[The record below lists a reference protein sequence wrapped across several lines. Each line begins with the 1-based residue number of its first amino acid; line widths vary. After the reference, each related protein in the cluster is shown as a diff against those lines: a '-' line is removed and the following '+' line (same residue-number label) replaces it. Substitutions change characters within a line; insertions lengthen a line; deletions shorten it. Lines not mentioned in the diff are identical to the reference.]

1 MSADAISSHALNV
14 ARDHSVTGARGN
26 AQRLDLRRHGLTV
39 TQDLPEPPMTDTPL
53 DAFTRSW
60 TSMALAPQKLWQ
72 SINSGWSF
80 GNVTINESNSS
91 APQTEQAILA
101 QESYGRQIGKL
112 LDAVDLLVKQQPDWQ
127 QTKAFEEV
135 DQLKTKID
143 GVKHDLAV
151 KRIEQLRGDL
161 DLLRVST
168 DAADKAHYGAWI
180 AALRQLLDDM
190 PASAN

>member
-1 MSADAISSHALNV
+1 
-14 ARDHSVTGARGN
+14 
-26 AQRLDLRRHGLTV
+26 
-39 TQDLPEPPMTDTPL
+39 MTDTPL

-60 TSMALAPQKLWQ
+60 ASMALAPQKLWQ

-112 LDAVDLLVKQQPDWQ
+112 LDAVDLLVKKQPDWK

-135 DQLKTKID
+135 DNLKTKID
-143 GVKHDLAV
+143 GVKHDLAI

-161 DLLRVST
+161 DLLRLST
-168 DAADKAHYGAWI
+168 NAADNAQYAAWMV
-180 AALRQLLDDM
+180 ALRKLLDDM
-190 PASAN
+190 PDSAH

>member
-1 MSADAISSHALNV
+1 
-14 ARDHSVTGARGN
+14 
-26 AQRLDLRRHGLTV
+26 
-39 TQDLPEPPMTDTPL
+39 MTDTPL

-80 GNVTINESNSS
+80 GNITINDSNSS

-112 LDAVDLLVKQQPDWQ
+112 LDAVDLLVKRQPDGEQ
-127 QTKAFEEV
+127 IKAFDEIGK
-135 DQLKTKID
+135 LKAKID
-143 GVKHDLAV
+143 GVKKEQAV

-161 DLLRVST
+161 DLLRLST
-168 DAADKAHYGAWI
+168 DEADKAQYAAWI
-180 AALRQLLDDM
+180 AALRELLDDM
-190 PASAN
+190 AGSAH

>member
-1 MSADAISSHALNV
+1 
-14 ARDHSVTGARGN
+14 
-26 AQRLDLRRHGLTV
+26 
-39 TQDLPEPPMTDTPL
+39 MTDTPL

-112 LDAVDLLVKQQPDWQ
+112 LDAVDILVQQQPNWK
-127 QTKAFEEV
+127 QTKAFAEV
-135 DQLKTKID
+135 NTLKTKID
-143 GVKHDLAV
+143 AVKQEQAV

-161 DLLRVST
+161 GLLRFST
-168 DAADKAHYGAWI
+168 DPADKAQYDDLI
-180 AALRQLLDDM
+180 AALRKLLDDM
-190 PASAN
+190 PAAAN

>member
-1 MSADAISSHALNV
+1 
-14 ARDHSVTGARGN
+14 
-26 AQRLDLRRHGLTV
+26 
-39 TQDLPEPPMTDTPL
+39 MTDTPL

-112 LDAVDLLVKQQPDWQ
+112 LDAVDLLVKKQPDWK

-135 DQLKTKID
+135 DNLKTKID
-143 GVKHDLAV
+143 GVKHDLAI

-161 DLLRVST
+161 DLLRFST
-168 DAADKAHYGAWI
+168 DAADKAQYGAWM
-180 AALRQLLDDM
+180 AALRKLLDDM
-190 PASAN
+190 PDSAN

>member
-1 MSADAISSHALNV
+1 
-14 ARDHSVTGARGN
+14 
-26 AQRLDLRRHGLTV
+26 
-39 TQDLPEPPMTDTPL
+39 MTDTPL

-168 DAADKAHYGAWI
+168 DATDKAHYDAWI